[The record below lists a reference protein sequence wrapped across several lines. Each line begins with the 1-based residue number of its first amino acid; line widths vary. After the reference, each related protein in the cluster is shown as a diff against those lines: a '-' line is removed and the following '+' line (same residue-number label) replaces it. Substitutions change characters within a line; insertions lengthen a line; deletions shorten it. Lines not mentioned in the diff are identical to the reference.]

1 MWWVKKLSC
10 WVGRGG
16 VKFHSILYTY
26 ATSLQS
32 SAPATLYHHNFC
44 QMSAIMSLLLHLSL
58 CHSERCEFRRMLL
71 LLYHYHHF
79 TGTPPGRRS
88 GPARQE
94 CGELVTTHRDT
105 FRGEALS
112 SANAPS
118 ESVRRQQQ
126 RITCIPQGNIL
137 LHYHA
142 WTVGKLFNQRR
153 SLLFKLVHLVFIT

>member
-1 MWWVKKLSC
+1 MPLIYNRVHQ
-10 WVGRGG
+10 R
-16 VKFHSILYTY
+16 LYINSTR
-26 ATSLQS
+26 T
-32 SAPATLYHHNFC
+32 FC

-79 TGTPPGRRS
+79 TGTPSGRRS

-126 RITCIPQGNIL
+126 RITCIPQGNNNICSL
-137 LHYHA
+137 LHTSHS
-142 WTVGKLFNQRR
+142 N
-153 SLLFKLVHLVFIT
+153 SNLVT